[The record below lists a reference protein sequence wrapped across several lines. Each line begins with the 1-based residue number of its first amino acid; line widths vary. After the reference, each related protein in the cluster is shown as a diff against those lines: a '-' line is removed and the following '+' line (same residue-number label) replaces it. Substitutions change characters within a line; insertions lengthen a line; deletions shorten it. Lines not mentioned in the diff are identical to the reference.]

1 MVGIARRIPI
11 KCVLQNLRLLGGC
24 THALRVNGIEGAKR
38 VADHGWENFLQPA
51 AAKVGAPPR
60 SQREG
65 LYFFPSPLNNFL
77 PVDQMAESV
86 GGGGV
91 DRLFWVGAIYRADP
105 SNRMDRPETPV
116 YKRAHDHPR
125 WHRGARDRD
134 NCPCLRRFG
143 RQRAERGSL
152 MREGLGEYCY
162 RSIF

>member
-1 MVGIARRIPI
+1 MGLKVQSASPI
-11 KCVLQNLRLLGGC
+11 TDGKISSNLRPLKSERRRGRKGRGS
-24 THALRVNGIEGAKR
+24 T
-38 VADHGWENFLQPA
+38 FS
-51 AAKVGAPPR
+51 PP
-60 SQREG
+60 
-65 LYFFPSPLNNFL
+65 PLNNFL